1 MKVRVDNNK
10 KLKVKVDNN
19 KRWCLVKLKNTSCPE
34 LLEDSGPGEVDPIVE
49 GVQFKVFLKILQFF
63 AKCDIQDT
71 RLDIPYEYKGEIPRQ
86 LPGDLGLRGGG
97 DGKRDQGDLGDGEET
112 REEAGK
118 G

>member
-34 LLEDSGPGEVDPIVE
+34 LIEDSGPGEVDPIVE

-71 RLDIPYEYKGEIPRQ
+71 RLEIPY
-86 LPGDLGLRGGG
+86 
-97 DGKRDQGDLGDGEET
+97 
-112 REEAGK
+112 
-118 G
+118 